1 MTESETI
8 IDEWFHTQFSTAST
22 APEKFDLSD
31 AKNEQQA
38 TKKNSNICIS
48 TIISIKCTYR
58 VQGKYVNLQISR

>member
-8 IDEWFHTQFSTAST
+8 INEWFHTQFSTAST

-38 TKKNSNICIS
+38 TKKTTVIFAFW
-48 TIISIKCTYR
+48 
-58 VQGKYVNLQISR
+58 Q